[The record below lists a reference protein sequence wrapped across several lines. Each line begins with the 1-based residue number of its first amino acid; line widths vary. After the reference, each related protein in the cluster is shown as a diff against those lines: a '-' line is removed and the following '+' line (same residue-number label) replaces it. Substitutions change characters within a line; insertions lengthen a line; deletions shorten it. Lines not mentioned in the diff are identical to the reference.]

1 MVGPASSRHAPFSA
15 PHPRTRK
22 GCFLCALHPS
32 PTRKKTQATTETRSS
47 LFVGSTE
54 KAFQVLHAFDG
65 PKRHMT
71 LADIA
76 RASGLDRSATQR
88 LVYTLETLGYL
99 RRIPDTRNYG
109 LTPKVLQFSYN
120 YVRANELIDKAS
132 PYLLDISRT
141 LGETTNLQ
149 ELDGHEIVFVAR
161 FPGHHL
167 VNVDIAVG
175 SRLPAYFTASG
186 TAILSRLSDEQ
197 RREILAQTRLEAI
210 TPYTEINPEKTA
222 GTRPARGGEGLRD
235 HRERDGAGRHLCRG
249 AGHRPSGAGGGRDQ
263 YCGADD
269 AVDGGEGRGRV
280 GAACAGGGDFDFEVE
295 VFGVFEVGVRPS
307 SRTPRPLA
315 PPGIRGFGRRNGD
328 P

>member
-1 MVGPASSRHAPFSA
+1 MPGRQIPHRVDVCVASLELNRLFPV
-15 PHPRTRK
+15 
-22 GCFLCALHPS
+22 
-32 PTRKKTQATTETRSS
+32 RKKNIDDTQEPQAPTATRSS

-65 PKRHMT
+65 SKRHMT

-76 RASGLDRSATQR
+76 RESGLDRSATQR

-175 SRLPAYFTASG
+175 SRLPAFFTASG
-186 TAILSRLSDEQ
+186 TAILSRLSDEH
-197 RREILAQTRLEAI
+197 RREILAQTRLDAI
-210 TPYTEINPEKTA
+210 TPYTEVNPEKLLDRVQRVAEKGYAIIVNETVLGDISVA
-222 GTRPARGGEGLRD
+222 APVTD
-235 HRERDGAGRHLCRG
+235 HRGF
-249 AGHRPSGAGGGRDQ
+249 
-263 YCGADD
+263 
-269 AVDGGEGRGRV
+269 AVAAINISVPTTRWTVARV
-280 GAACAGGGDFDFEVE
+280 EAE
-295 VFGVFEVGVRPS
+295 
-307 SRTPRPLA
+307 LA
-315 PPGIRGFGRRNGD
+315 PHVQVAATSISKSKFAGYSR
-328 P
+328 

>member
-1 MVGPASSRHAPFSA
+1 MPKNKPDD
-15 PHPRTRK
+15 TD
-22 GCFLCALHPS
+22 
-32 PTRKKTQATTETRSS
+32 KTQAATETRSS

-197 RREILAQTRLEAI
+197 RREILSQTRLEPI
-210 TPYTEINPEKTA
+210 TPYTEVNPDKLLERAQRVAEKGYAIIVNETVLGDISVA
-222 GTRPARGGEGLRD
+222 APVID
-235 HRERDGAGRHLCRG
+235 HRGL
-249 AGHRPSGAGGGRDQ
+249 
-263 YCGADD
+263 
-269 AVDGGEGRGRV
+269 AVAAINISVPTTRWTVARV
-280 GAACAGGGDFDFEVE
+280 EAELAQHVQVTATSISKSKF
-295 VFGVFEVGVRPS
+295 S
-307 SRTPRPLA
+307 AYSR
-315 PPGIRGFGRRNGD
+315 
-328 P
+328 